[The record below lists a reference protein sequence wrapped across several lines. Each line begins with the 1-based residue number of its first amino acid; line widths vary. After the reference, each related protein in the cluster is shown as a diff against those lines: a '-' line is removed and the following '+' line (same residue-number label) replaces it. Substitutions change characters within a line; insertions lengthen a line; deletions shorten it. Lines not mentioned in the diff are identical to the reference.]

1 MNYIAKANILRK
13 ASTSERKLYQYHYVP
28 WREERGGGGEEVG
41 FRQGTY
47 MSGFLSKNEFNL
59 GHLEK

>member
-1 MNYIAKANILRK
+1 MNHIAKANILRK

-28 WREERGGGGEEVG
+28 WGEGEGVGEVG